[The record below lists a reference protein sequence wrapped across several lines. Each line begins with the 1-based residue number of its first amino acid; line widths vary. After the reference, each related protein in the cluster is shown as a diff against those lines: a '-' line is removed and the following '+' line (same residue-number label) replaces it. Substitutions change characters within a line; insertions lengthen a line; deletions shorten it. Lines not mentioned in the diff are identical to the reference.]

1 MGLAEVI
8 QSLVH
13 LLVDVVFA
21 RVVLVLRQVFLEQEV
36 GLVQT
41 RLEV

>member
-8 QSLVH
+8 QSLAH